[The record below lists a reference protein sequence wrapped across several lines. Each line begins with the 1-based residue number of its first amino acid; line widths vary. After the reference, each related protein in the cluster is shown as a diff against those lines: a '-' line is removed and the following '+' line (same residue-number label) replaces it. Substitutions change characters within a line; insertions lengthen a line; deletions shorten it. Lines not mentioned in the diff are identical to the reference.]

1 MERTTTASNGPVP
14 GRSDRGW
21 LGPLEWRVLEALWAR
36 AGAAS
41 VRDLTPAF
49 SDIAYTTLMTTLER
63 LYRKGLLGR
72 RKDGRAFYYEPVM
85 SRAQFHAARAARAF
99 RTALA
104 GAAPNLLLS
113 YLVEEVSQRDR
124 ALLDELAALVEAR
137 RAEHGEEPS

>member
-1 MERTTTASNGPVP
+1 MHRRIAPSDGPSGP
-14 GRSDRGW
+14 TLRSR

-36 AGAAS
+36 DGAAS

-49 SDIAYTTLMTTLER
+49 ADIAYTTLMTTLER
-63 LYRKGLLGR
+63 LHRKGLLGR

-85 SRAQFHAARAARAF
+85 SRAQFHADRAAQALRA
-99 RTALA
+99 ALA
-104 GAAPNLLLS
+104 GTAPGLLLS

-137 RAEHGEEPS
+137 RAEGGKGSS